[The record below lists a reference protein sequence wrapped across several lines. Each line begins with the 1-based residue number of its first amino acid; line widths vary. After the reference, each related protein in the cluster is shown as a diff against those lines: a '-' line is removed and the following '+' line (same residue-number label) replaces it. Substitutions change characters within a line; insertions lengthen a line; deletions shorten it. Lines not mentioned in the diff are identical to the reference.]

1 MTMNKIMAKL
11 RKNSKGQYT
20 LLGVCIFLSVLM
32 VSAFAFLYF
41 SPTVQELLPT
51 GGDTRKLSWLLF
63 FVTAAGCTIFTI
75 YGADLFFK
83 NKSREFG
90 VFLALGEQKR
100 KLEAQLFREVALILL
115 KYVLLGILSAIP
127 VSWLIWKAFS
137 KMLIGADQMRY
148 RFTPL
153 GIAAGLLFTAF
164 LILCIGA
171 AGIRFV

>member
-75 YGADLFFK
+75 YGADLF
-83 NKSREFG
+83 
-90 VFLALGEQKR
+90 
-100 KLEAQLFREVALILL
+100 L
-115 KYVLLGILSAIP
+115 K
-127 VSWLIWKAFS
+127 
-137 KMLIGADQMRY
+137 
-148 RFTPL
+148 
-153 GIAAGLLFTAF
+153 
-164 LILCIGA
+164 
-171 AGIRFV
+171 